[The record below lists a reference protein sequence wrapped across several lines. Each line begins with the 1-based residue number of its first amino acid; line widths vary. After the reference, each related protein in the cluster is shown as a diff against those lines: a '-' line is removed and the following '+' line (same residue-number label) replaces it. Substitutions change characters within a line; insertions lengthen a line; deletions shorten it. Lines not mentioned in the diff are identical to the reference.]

1 MEDACVNK
9 ASAMSCVETA
19 RSNEVVDEENDA
31 GAVARVVVDCFS
43 FQQTLHRPL

>member
-19 RSNEVVDEENDA
+19 RSSEVVEVEKEA
-31 GAVARVVVDCFS
+31 GAVARVLVDWFS
-43 FQQTLHRPL
+43 L